1 MGKCAW
7 DLVTDHL
14 IWVEDGIAG
23 LPGGLADD
31 RYACLACW
39 EPVMLTGYKLDAK
52 VSPYFRHKNGAD
64 CADPKRE
71 QQVDAEIEVVIQL
84 RDWVRAIPGF
94 TGTVD
99 ILGEEKGGRTGLPP
113 VVIARCGDT
122 AVAIERPGDRLP
134 DPETVRRRVRAVRE
148 QHGVERHV
156 WFLKKD
162 RDQFGQFGTHTV
174 RLGGKDTVHDTLAP
188 NEQQQAIISA
198 GGHVYWLDGKL
209 VLVPYGIHRFRHSVR
224 AGEDWTNWPR
234 WRDPQDDWRISKPT
248 PSPNADYWGLV
259 PIPLT
264 SMTRTRA
271 VFHPAQ
277 AHQVMDELYAG
288 QERRYRWRRNH
299 AQELHATRNAPTTP
313 AADAEAA
320 DAGQLIPP
328 ALPEQQG
335 AVPEPPA
342 APAAPGQTDGQVPN
356 IPSAPSDSPI
366 VSPAPPDDR
375 GSAPTPEP
383 SLSPPAPPSPL
394 PSTPPADPPTVPPP
408 PAVPAPP
415 PYPPA
420 TPPAPLAEQRPR
432 GLRSVL
438 RRLLGGQ

>member
-7 DLVTDHL
+7 DVVADRL
-14 IWVEDGIAG
+14 IWVEDGVAG
-23 LPGGLADD
+23 LPGGLADG

-39 EPVMLTGYKLDAK
+39 ESVMLSGYKPDAMI
-52 VSPYFRHKNGAD
+52 SPYFRHQNGAD
-64 CADPKRE
+64 CADLERE
-71 QQVDAEIEVVIQL
+71 RQADAEMKVVIQL

-94 TGTVD
+94 TGTVE
-99 ILGEEKGGRTGLPP
+99 IVGEAKGGPSGLPP
-113 VVIARCGDT
+113 VVIAHCGDT
-122 AVAIERPGDRLP
+122 TVAIERPGDHLP
-134 DPETVRRRVRAVRE
+134 GPDAVRRRVRAARE
-148 QHGVERHV
+148 HHGVERHV

-188 NEQQQAIISA
+188 NEQQQAIIAA

-234 WRDPQDDWRISKPT
+234 WRDPQDDWRISKPV

-288 QERRYRWRRNH
+288 QEGRYHWRRKH
-299 AQELHATRNAPTTP
+299 ARELYAARNAPATP
-313 AADAEAA
+313 AAVAEAA

-342 APAAPGQTDGQVPN
+342 APDQTGLQVPN
-356 IPSAPSDSPI
+356 EPSDQSDSPAA
-366 VSPAPPDDR
+366 SPAPPDR
-375 GSAPTPEP
+375 TVSAPTPEP
-383 SLSPPAPPSPL
+383 PSLPPTPPSPL
-394 PSTPPADPPTVPPP
+394 PSAPPAAPPTAPPPPTVP
-408 PAVPAPP
+408 VPP

-420 TPPAPLAEQRPR
+420 TPPAPLPEQRPR
-432 GLRSVL
+432 GLRGVL